1 QSFRLRSTPVASTK
15 ENSGSGS
22 GSLLN
27 TNAAIS
33 PLLSGFAPGP
43 LGSVSGSFA
52 AVSAAGVVEGA
63 DVLPLSSGPR
73 VTYTA
78 PNPTSAAARPISPD
92 LADVELNIFA
102 DSALS
107 SNVWCRDLNLEPRS
121 MDENSAGGPA
131 NKMWGGRFSMSPAQ
145 IMEEINASIE
155 FDKVHAPQYIRG
167 SKTQVSMLSAHDL
180 MTFCNVHTVMPLPCS

>member
-1 QSFRLRSTPVASTK
+1 
-15 ENSGSGS
+15 
-22 GSLLN
+22 
-27 TNAAIS
+27 
-33 PLLSGFAPGP
+33 
-43 LGSVSGSFA
+43 
-52 AVSAAGVVEGA
+52 
-63 DVLPLSSGPR
+63 SGPR

-78 PNPTSAAARPISPD
+78 PNPTSAAARTISPD

-107 SNVWCRDLNLEPRS
+107 SNVWCRDLNREPRS

-155 FDKVHAPQYIRG
+155 FDKVLAPQDIRG
-167 SKTQVSMLSAHDL
+167 SKAHAAMLAAQGIISAEDEAAIQAGLDQIMGEIESGQFTSSRSLEDVHMNIEARLKDL
-180 MTFCNVHTVMPLPCS
+180 IGAP